1 VQEAQAEMK
10 TWLLGVSVLLS
21 FGGVAVV
28 TVPLELH
35 FWLRVW
41 SPVKH

>member
-1 VQEAQAEMK
+1 MQEAQTEMK
-10 TWLLGVSVLLS
+10 TKLLGVIVLLS

-28 TVPLELH
+28 TVPLDLC
-35 FWLRVW
+35 FWLGVW